1 MSERLT
7 EYDAQTAESHLK
19 TASDT
24 LRAANRQATATQS
37 IILLGLIGQVEQARQ
52 GCGQFLAAM
61 AADRAEVEKAET
73 KKGAVR

>member
-7 EYDAQTAESHLK
+7 EYDAQTAESALK

-37 IILLGLIGQVEQARQ
+37 IILLGLIAQVETARQ
-52 GCGQFLAAM
+52 GCSQFLAAL
-61 AADRAEVEKAET
+61 AADRNEAEKA
-73 KKGAVR
+73 KKGRTA